1 LFIIHDLILT
11 KKTFR
16 LRMRQISFRQDVIM
30 LGVVELDISHI
41 KMNVGKLWSCFS
53 EGIHLLFT
61 GMVMIW
67 KQA

>member
-1 LFIIHDLILT
+1 
-11 KKTFR
+11 
-16 LRMRQISFRQDVIM
+16 MRQISFRQDVIM

-61 GMVMIW
+61 GMVMMW